1 MMKNILK
8 DKTLLTIALSLLI
21 FLVVFIFSPFFYT
34 LNKSIQNS
42 YYHIKEVL
50 FEKSANKNIVVVEI
64 DEKTLAN
71 LWRFP
76 FDRSIYVPFL
86 QHLSNQK
93 IAVVGLDI
101 IFADKSNAPT
111 SDNLLSQTIQEN
123 KDVVLWHAILDDGS
137 IEPILPDFQKNAVAT
152 GFFPPLVDARTNTV
166 YSLMPFFIDSK
177 NHSYFHFSIVLL
189 KAFYA
194 HIFQQKY
201 DSAFNVSSSQFS
213 LNEEVKIPFSRDGGK
228 EILINFISGRKFQ
241 KFSFYDIYDTGSFD
255 VISKKFD
262 FKDKIVLVWTAAK
275 WIKDIFYTPN
285 GTEYGVY
292 IHANTLNTILQKDFL
307 VYFDTRLEWILLLL
321 LIVVSVYFNLSR
333 SSFVLILSN
342 LSLIIIFLLI
352 IPVTIIVFTNI
363 VINFPSEI
371 IFSLILSLTSSNLT
385 KYLIENKEKWKL
397 NKALSEYVS
406 EDIAREILSGDGK
419 IKLDGEKKFVS
430 IFFSDIQGFTTIS
443 EAYSPEG
450 LLAYLR
456 EYIKEMSDII
466 IDKRGF
472 INKYEW
478 DAIVALWWVFWHTDT
493 MEMDSCESALAQLEQ
508 LNRFNIV
515 WMQKGFPEIHIRI
528 GLHAGDVVVGNIG
541 TEWRKMEFTALGD
554 AMNLASRLE
563 WVNKVYG
570 TQICVSEV
578 IEEKVRSKYEL
589 RFLDRIRVKGKK
601 LPVNIYELVGEK
613 WKVEQERLKT
623 IIDFWKWIELYTSKK
638 FDEAKGLFEV
648 LASLWD
654 IPSQKYLERCRY
666 FLETPPPIDW
676 DGVWEM
682 KEK

>member
-1 MMKNILK
+1 MKNILK
-8 DKTLLTIALSLLI
+8 DKTSLTAILSLLI
-21 FLVVFIFSPFFYT
+21 FSVVFIFSPFFYT

-50 FEKSANKNIVVVEI
+50 FEKSANKNIVVIEI

-76 FDRSIYVPFL
+76 FDRSVYVPFL
-86 QHLSNQK
+86 QHLLNQK
-93 IAVVGLDI
+93 VAVIGLDI
-101 IFADKSNAPT
+101 IFADKSKPPE
-111 SDNLLSQTIQEN
+111 SDILLAKALEEN
-123 KDVVLWHAILDDGS
+123 KNVVLWHAILDDGS
-137 IEPILPDFQKNAVAT
+137 VEPILPEFQRNVVAT
-152 GFFPPLVDARTNTV
+152 WFFPPLVDARTNTV
-166 YSLMPFFIDSK
+166 YSLMPFFLDSSG
-177 NHSYFHFSIVLL
+177 HPYFHFSIALL

-201 DSAFNVSSSQFS
+201 DSIFNVSASQFS
-213 LNEEVKIPFSRDGGK
+213 FNEDIKIPFSRDGWK

-255 VISKKFD
+255 VVSKKFD
-262 FKDKIVLVWTAAK
+262 FKDKIILVWTAAK

-307 VYFDTRLEWILLLL
+307 VYFDTKLEWLLLL
-321 LIVVSVYFNLSR
+321 SLIVVSVYFNLSR

-363 VINFPSEI
+363 VINYPSEI
-371 IFSLILSLTSSNLT
+371 IFSLIMSLTSSNLI
-385 KYLIENKEKWKL
+385 KYLIENKEKGKL

-406 EDIAREILSGDGK
+406 EDIAREILSGEGK
-419 IKLDGEKKFVS
+419 VKLDGEKKYIS

-478 DAIVALWWVFWHTDT
+478 DAIVALWGVFWHTDT
-493 MEMDSCESALAQLEQ
+493 IELDSCDSALTQLEQ
-508 LNRFNIV
+508 LKRFNIV
-515 WMQKGFPEIHIRI
+515 WMEKWFPEIHIRI

-563 WVNKVYG
+563 GVNKVYW

-578 IEEKVRSKYEL
+578 IEEKVHHKYEL
-589 RFLDRIRVKGKK
+589 RFLDRIRVKWKK

-613 WKVEQERLKT
+613 GKIDQERLKT
-623 IIDFWKWIELYTSKK
+623 IIDFWKWVELYTSRK
-638 FDEAKGLFEV
+638 FDEARGLFEV

-654 IPSQKYLERCRY
+654 IPSQKYLERCKY
-666 FLETPPPIDW
+666 FLENPPLSDW